1 MTSSDT
7 LTAPPSPPSGSPRSR
22 GKSPAAPGRIW
33 LLALV
38 VGVIAAVLAH
48 LFAPARATP
57 ATGIEGDE
65 TLAADVERILGD
77 RIVEVQGLSV
87 ARFDLDDP
95 EAVEWASGGTA
106 DGSTP
111 VGPDT
116 PFETGSVMKVLTGM
130 LLAEMVERG
139 DTSPD
144 RTLAEIF
151 PDIDFD
157 DPEVAS
163 ITLEEMAT
171 HHSGLGAVPTG
182 DENTVLLDSLLL
194 IGPYESATPPVE
206 GLVHSTAGSKEHYLY
221 SNHAF
226 AVLGHALAAEADST
240 YPELVRER
248 ILDPLGMDDTEV
260 SAERPEG
267 GVLPY
272 FEPGVRVAPWTAVDY
287 APAGVATWST
297 VSDLVTLAAAVD
309 DGTAPGASSVEV
321 LREAV
326 TTAGEVSEEEPAGGG
341 DEETVMSLGMAWH
354 HLRFP
359 DGREVTFHNGKVYG
373 SSTTVMFDDERAVV
387 LMGNSYTLQET
398 GLALGLLEGESGEPL
413 TEPSTAVPFVLG
425 MTVFL
430 LVVPPV
436 LLLALMIGRRTLIT
450 RRPLDRMRIVSLSLG
465 NLAWMVY
472 LQRGGVWT
480 DLPSVAFPIAFGA
493 VAAAITVGVWH
504 WRRVPV
510 EAGRFRWLH
519 VTVFVLSTLF
529 SLTLLGAMAYALAV
543 AYV

>member
-7 LTAPPSPPSGSPRSR
+7 LTAPPPPPSGSPRRR
-22 GKSPAAPGRIW
+22 GKSPAAPGRVW

-38 VGVIAAVLAH
+38 VGMIAAVLAH

-95 EAVEWASGGTA
+95 ETVEWASGGTA

-116 PFETGSVMKVLTGM
+116 PFETGSVMKVITGM

-139 DTSPD
+139 DTSLD

-182 DENTVLLDSLLL
+182 NDDAVLLDSLLL
-194 IGPYESATPPVE
+194 TGPYESVTPPVE
-206 GLVHSTAGSKEHYLY
+206 GLLHSTAGSKEHYLY

-226 AVLGHALAAEADST
+226 AVLGHALAAEADGT

-267 GVLPY
+267 GVLSY
-272 FEPGVRVAPWTAVDY
+272 FQPGSRVAPWTAVDY

-297 VSDLVTLAAAVD
+297 VSDLVTLAAAVE
-309 DGTAPGASSVEV
+309 DGTAPGAASVDV

-341 DEETVMSLGMAWH
+341 DEETVLSLGLAWH

-387 LMGNSYTLQET
+387 MMGNSFTLQET
-398 GLALGLLEGESGEPL
+398 GLALGLLDDEGEPL
-413 TEPSTAVPFVLG
+413 SAPENTRLGQALTLVP
-425 MTVFL
+425 

-450 RRPLDRMRIVSLSLG
+450 RRPLDRLRIVSLTLG
-465 NLAWMVY
+465 NLAWTAY
-472 LQRGGVWT
+472 LQRSGIWT

-504 WRRVPV
+504 WSRVPV

-519 VTVFVLSTLF
+519 VTMFVLSTLF
-529 SLTLLGAMAYALAV
+529 SLTLLGTMVYALAH
-543 AYV
+543 AYT